1 MKIDFQ
7 DILFQIVNFSVV
19 LGALTFL
26 LYKPVLKIFAERSR
40 RIEEGQKAAQ
50 KALEQQAKIDEIKQ
64 KTEAEMKKK
73 AAQALKEATKEA
85 AERKAELIAEAEVQ
99 AKAEIAKLK
108 DAWKTEKE
116 QQISEL
122 NKQVVTAVLAATEK
136 VVGKSLTTKD
146 HEKLIDAELKTVL
159 KAL

>member
-26 LYKPVLKIFAERSR
+26 LYKPVLKIFAERSK

-50 KALEQQAKIDEIKQ
+50 KAIEQQAKIDEIKQ
-64 KTEAEMKKK
+64 KTEADAKRK
-73 AAQALKEATKEA
+73 AAAVLKEATAEA
-85 AERKAELIAEAEVQ
+85 AERKAELMAQ
-99 AKAEIAKLK
+99 AKKDAQAEIAQLK
-108 DAWKTEKE
+108 EAWASEKE
-116 QQISEL
+116 QQINAL

-136 VVGKSLTTKD
+136 VVGTSLTTKD
-146 HEKLIDAELKTVL
+146 HQKLIDAELKTVL

>member
-50 KALEQQAKIDEIKQ
+50 QAIEQQAKIDEIKQ
-64 KTEAEMKKK
+64 KTEAEMKRKS
-73 AAQALKEATKEA
+73 AQLLKEATAEA
-85 AERKAELIAEAEVQ
+85 AERKAKLIAEAQKDATVEVSR
-99 AKAEIAKLK
+99 LK
-108 DAWKTEKE
+108 DAWKSEKE
-116 QQISEL
+116 QLIAAI
-122 NKQVVTAVLAATEK
+122 NKDVVTAVLAATEK